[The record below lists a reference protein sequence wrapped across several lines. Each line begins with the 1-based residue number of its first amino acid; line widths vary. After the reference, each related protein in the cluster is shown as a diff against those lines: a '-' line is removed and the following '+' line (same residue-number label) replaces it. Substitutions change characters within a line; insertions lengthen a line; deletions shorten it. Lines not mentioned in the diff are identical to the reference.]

1 MPYTEEQLHD
11 MLNIDGP
18 PTIRQLA
25 LQNLHN
31 REQEA
36 KGTGAEPTAP
46 TMLGQQEEED
56 EGEVYEEQTHPE
68 ENAIEQP
75 DNKDEEGAAA
85 VESVRLHSTAPRP
98 TRSTPW
104 VPILLIAIGVAC
116 IAMIMARCKS

>member
-25 LQNLHN
+25 LQNLQN

-36 KGTGAEPTAP
+36 KATGEPTAP
-46 TMLGQQEEED
+46 TMLGQQEEE
-56 EGEVYEEQTHPE
+56 EEEVYEETEDATE
-68 ENAIEQP
+68 EQQQP
-75 DNKDEEGAAA
+75 PPNIDES
-85 VESVRLHSTAPRP
+85 VESVRLHATARP
-98 TRSTPW
+98 TRSIPW

-116 IAMIMARCKS
+116 IAMIVARSKS